1 MTEWTSRDATPC
13 PPEYIEFAGR
23 LADAAGEVV
32 RQYFRKPFEII
43 TKADESPVTIA
54 DRESERV
61 MRELIEAE
69 YPEHG
74 ILGEEHGTVRG
85 DAEYV
90 WYLDPIDGTKSFI
103 SGIPLFGTL
112 IGLAKMEGDLRHPYM
127 GVIDQAITGERW
139 IGAPGHGT
147 TLNGEAVRV
156 RQCPS
161 VDKATLFTTSPEYFE
176 GERLDAYLRVED
188 RANLTRYGTDCY
200 AFAVLSSGHID
211 LVVEAG
217 LNVYDY
223 CAVVPVVENAGG
235 IVSDWQGKAKIL
247 DDENTIVTAGD
258 PAAHAET
265 LRLLAGK

>member
-1 MTEWTSRDATPC
+1 VASWTSRDATPC
-13 PPEYIEFAGR
+13 PPEFIEFAGR
-23 LADAAGEVV
+23 LADAAGEVI
-32 RQYFRKPFEII
+32 RQYFRQPFEIV

-54 DRESERV
+54 DRESERA
-61 MRELIEAE
+61 MRDLIEAE

-112 IGLAKMEGDLRHPYM
+112 IGLAKLDGDVRRPYM
-127 GVIDQAITGERW
+127 GVIDQAISGERW

-147 TLNGEAVRV
+147 TLNDEPAQV
-156 RQCPS
+156 RQCSS
-161 VDKATLFTTSPEYFE
+161 VSKATLFTTSPEYFA
-176 GERLDAYLRVED
+176 GDRLAAYQRVED
-188 RANLTRYGTDCY
+188 TANLTRYGTDCY

-211 LVVEAG
+211 LIVEAG

-223 CAVVPVVENAGG
+223 CAVVPVIECAGG
-235 IVSDWQGKAKIL
+235 IVTDWQGNSKIL
-247 DDENTIVTAGD
+247 DDENTIVAAGD
-258 PAAHAET
+258 VATHAET
-265 LRLLAGK
+265 LRLLTS

>member
-1 MTEWTSRDATPC
+1 MAPWSSRDAAPC
-13 PPEYIEFAGR
+13 PPEFIEFAGH
-23 LADAAGEVV
+23 LADAAGKVV
-32 RQYFRKPFEII
+32 RQYFRQPFEII

-54 DRESERV
+54 DREAERV
-61 MRELIEAE
+61 MRELIEAT

-112 IGLAKMEGDLRHPYM
+112 IGLAKKDGDVHRPWM
-127 GVIDQAITGERW
+127 GVIDQAVSGERW

-147 TLNGEAVRV
+147 TFNGQPTHVR
-156 RQCPS
+156 RCPS
-161 VDKATLFTTSPEYFE
+161 VANATLFTTSPEYFE
-176 GERLDAYLRVED
+176 GDRLEKYQRVED
-188 RANLTRYGTDCY
+188 TAHLTRYGTDCY

-211 LVVEAG
+211 LIVEAG

-223 CAVVPVVENAGG
+223 CAVVPVIENAGG
-235 IVSDWQGKAKIL
+235 IVTDWQGNPKIL
-247 DDENTIVTAGD
+247 DDENTIVAAGD
-258 PAAHAET
+258 VATHAET
-265 LRLLAGK
+265 LKLLAG